1 MAITESQLTDKQ
13 ALLMQKMPISKE
25 LLSHLNN
32 WYKIELTYS
41 SCELEGNA
49 LSRADAALAIEKE
62 LASGGK
68 KIQDHLEVI
77 ANAKAW
83 EMVRNM
89 AARKTADQ
97 VDAQAISE
105 IYKLIS
111 SAAPDLQKINS
122 VLDKRRVTNNK
133 SDLDNAIDAHCD
145 ILTTKPFPDQNGQMA
160 RLLLNIY
167 LMQAGFTPAI
177 IEPRTK
183 DRYIAALA
191 KYNSEPDEMQ
201 QIIFTAIAK
210 SLDIFIKTA
219 DLGVSALSHTSKR
232 PIKVVK
238 SDGPLKIGELAGAV
252 GETVPTIRFW
262 TKEGLLAVSHYTN
275 SGYQLYDHSAIER
288 AEQIRRLQNE
298 QRLSIKELKARLV
311 SSE

>member
-1 MAITESQLTDKQ
+1 
-13 ALLMQKMPISKE
+13 MQKMPISKE

-41 SCELEGNA
+41 SCELENNA

-68 KIQDHLEVI
+68 KIADHLEVI
-77 ANAKAW
+77 ANAQAW
-83 EMVRNM
+83 EMVRDL

-97 VDAQAISE
+97 VDTHAIVE
-105 IYKLIS
+105 IYKLLSPTSPDIQKLNS
-111 SAAPDLQKINS
+111 ILEKRKSATGL
-122 VLDKRRVTNNK
+122 
-133 SDLDNAIDAHCD
+133 SDLIKAINTHCN
-145 ILTTKPFPDQNGQMA
+145 IIIAKPFISQNGQMA
-160 RLLLNIY
+160 RLLLNMY

-177 IEPRTK
+177 IEPRAK
-183 DRYIAALA
+183 DRYMAALA
-191 KYNSEPDEMQ
+191 KYTTDPEEML
-201 QIIFTAIAK
+201 QIVFAAISK

-262 TKEGLLAVSHYTN
+262 TKEGLLTVSQYTN

-288 AEQIRRLQNE
+288 AEQIRQLQNE
-298 QRLSIKELKARLV
+298 QRLSIKELKAKLV
-311 SSE
+311 SSG